1 MNEMIPY
8 RAIAPVKE
16 RRMQNRDR
24 IRFLDVVRDAEER
37 TRKAEEKHPRF
48 KELYWKS
55 VGLLIVIFCVALAFY
70 GIKSGIDARA
80 QAYAEQQLAA
90 YEAEQEA
97 IAREKQRELQ
107 AAQNEEMARRERETM
122 LIAQLMTGLKGFVE
136 NYGYT
141 NDDLI
146 TYAECPLNRVLNPG
160 FACQTIEE
168 ALMQDAQWVGFS
180 TENEVTQQYYKLAR
194 WVINDFY
201 TNPLRI
207 VSNDYCWA
215 ELNKDGCWLKK
226 EVELNP
232 YSRTWRYE
240 SNG

>member
-1 MNEMIPY
+1 MS
-8 RAIAPVKE
+8 
-16 RRMQNRDR
+16 NRINFMD
-24 IRFLDVVRDAEER
+24 IVREQEEE
-37 TRKAEEKHPRF
+37 TRKIVEHHPKFQQIWLR
-48 KELYWKS
+48 S
-55 VGLLIVIFCVALAFY
+55 VGALVLTFIISLIFFTVKGNMEAHALA
-70 GIKSGIDARA
+70 AELRA
-80 QAYAEQQLAA
+80 QEAYA
-90 YEAEQEA
+90 AEQEA
-97 IAREKQRELQ
+97 IAREKQRDIQ

-122 LIAQLMTGLKGFVE
+122 LIAQLMSGLKGFVE

-146 TYAECPLNRVLNPG
+146 TYAECPLNRVLNQG
-160 FACQTIEE
+160 FTCQTIEE

-201 TNPLRI
+201 TNPFRI
-207 VSNDYCWA
+207 VSNEYCWA
-215 ELNKDGCWLKK
+215 ELNKDGCYLKK

-232 YSRTWRYE
+232 YSRVWRYE